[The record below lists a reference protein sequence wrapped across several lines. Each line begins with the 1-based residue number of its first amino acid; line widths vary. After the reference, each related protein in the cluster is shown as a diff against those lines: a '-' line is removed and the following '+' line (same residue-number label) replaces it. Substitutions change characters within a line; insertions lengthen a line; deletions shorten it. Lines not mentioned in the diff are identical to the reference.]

1 MALSRPAWS
10 MTEAERRQL
19 GDEPSLMPPAA
30 GRGGRGMP
38 GGGRG
43 ADTPA
48 NTKLPTI
55 VWLHGYSYQ
64 LGYICRISR
73 RIT

>member
-1 MALSRPAWS
+1 
-10 MTEAERRQL
+10 
-19 GDEPSLMPPAA
+19 
-30 GRGGRGMP
+30 MP